1 MGSASLE
8 RRRLQMKRTAFLSI
22 VVVLLGIVAL
32 AGCAAPA
39 TPSVAPPTPT
49 GPPPP
54 TPTAAPP
61 PTPVPEAL
69 AGPLH
74 IINWQGYGSDEPWAL
89 EMFKEK
95 YGVEIIHDY
104 YNSNEELLTKLRTSP
119 GTYDGVLIGNTWG
132 TTAIQEGLLQPIDVD
147 ALSNYK
153 DLSSQ
158 LVELPDMRKDGEIY
172 GVPWDWGATA
182 IAYNTEKITED
193 IDSMDVFWDPE
204 YQGKIA
210 WQDYYIDNVM
220 FAALALGQDPNNP
233 SDLEAVKNKLEE
245 LMPQLRTFWASEDE
259 FNKLVAS
266 EEILLGT
273 YWSGS
278 SARALKMGL
287 PIKFVVPKEGGIGWV
302 DSWAIPKDAPHLET
316 AMKWIDFMVSPE
328 FYLEWDSKVGA
339 PVPSNEKTVAGLPDD
354 SLNKSYLGQPDVLAR
369 LVFYAPL
376 SEDTKEAW
384 IELWEEVKATR

>member
-1 MGSASLE
+1 
-8 RRRLQMKRTAFLSI
+8 MKRTAFLSI

>member
-1 MGSASLE
+1 
-8 RRRLQMKRTAFLSI
+8 MKRTAFLL
-22 VVVLLGIVAL
+22 VVAVLLGVVAL

-39 TPSVAPPTPT
+39 TPTAAPPTPT
-49 GPPPP
+49 APPPP
-54 TPTAAPP
+54 TPT
-61 PTPVPEAL
+61 PEAL

-119 GTYDGVLIGNTWG
+119 GTYDAVLIGNTWG

-147 ALSNYK
+147 ALSNYN
-153 DLSSQ
+153 DLSPK
-158 LVELPDMRKDGEIY
+158 LVQLPDMRKDGEIY

-182 IAYNTEKITED
+182 IAYNFEKIAED

-204 YQGKIA
+204 YKGKIA

-220 FAALALGQDPNNP
+220 FAAMALGQDPNNP
-233 SDLEAVKNKLEE
+233 SDLEAVKNKLIE

-278 SARALKMGL
+278 SARAFKMGL
-287 PIKFVVPKEGGIGWV
+287 PIEFVVPKEGAIGWV
-302 DSWAIPKDAPHLET
+302 DSWAIPRDAPHLET
-316 AMKWIDFMVSPE
+316 AMKWIDFMTSPE

-339 PVPSNEKTVAGLPDD
+339 PVPSNEKTVAALPDD
-354 SLNKSYLGQPDVLAR
+354 SLNKSYLGRPDVLAR

-376 SEDTKEAW
+376 SEDVKEEW

>member
-1 MGSASLE
+1 
-8 RRRLQMKRTAFLSI
+8 MKRTALLSI
-22 VVVLLGIVAL
+22 VVLLLGIVAL
-32 AGCAAPA
+32 TGCAAPA
-39 TPSVAPPTPT
+39 SPTVAPPTATTAPAPT
-49 GPPPP
+49 A
-54 TPTAAPP
+54 TAAPET
-61 PTPVPEAL
+61 TPVPEEL
-69 AGPLH
+69 TGPLH

-89 EMFKEK
+89 EMFKET

-119 GTYDGVLIGNTWG
+119 GTYDAVLIGNTWG
-132 TTAIQEGLLQPIDVD
+132 TTAIEEGLLQPIDVD
-147 ALSNYK
+147 GLSNYK

-158 LVELPDMRKDGEIY
+158 LVELPDMRTDGEIY

-193 IDSMDVFWDPE
+193 IDSMDVFWDPQ
-204 YQGKIA
+204 YKGQIA

-233 SDLEAVKNKLEE
+233 SDLEAVKTKLTE

-287 PIKFVVPKEGGIGWV
+287 PLKFVVPKEGGIGWV
-302 DSWAIPKDAPHLET
+302 DSWAIPVDAPHLET
-316 AMKWIDFMVSPE
+316 AMKWIDFMISPD

-376 SEDTKEAW
+376 SEDTKEEW